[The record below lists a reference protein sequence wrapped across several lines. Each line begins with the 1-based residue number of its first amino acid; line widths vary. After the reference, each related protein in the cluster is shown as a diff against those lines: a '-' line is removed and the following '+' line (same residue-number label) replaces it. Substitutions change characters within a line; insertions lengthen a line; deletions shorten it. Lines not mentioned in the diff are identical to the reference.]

1 MVTNIHLYQ
10 MKRVMYKKR
19 ILGKSTAAFS
29 LTELMVVL
37 VIIGVLVLLALPK
50 LLPIVTKAKSTEAKL
65 MLKQVYTLEQ
75 SFKYEHDRYSQ
86 TLPEIGFE
94 QEKLV
99 TSGGQARYRI
109 EIVSAD
115 ERAFVAQATSVVDF
129 DNDGTYNVWIVDES
143 GVVKEKVG
151 D

>member
-1 MVTNIHLYQ
+1 
-10 MKRVMYKKR
+10 MKRNTGSSPSER
-19 ILGKSTAAFS
+19 GFS

-50 LLPIVTKAKSTEAKL
+50 LLPIVTKAKTTEAKL

-75 SFKYEHDRYSQ
+75 SYKFEHDRYSNVL
-86 TLPEIGFE
+86 TEIGFE

-99 TSGGQARYRI
+99 SNGGQARYKI
-109 EIVSAD
+109 EVTGAD
-115 ERAFVAQATSVVDF
+115 DKTFTAQATSTVDF
-129 DNDGTYNVWIVDES
+129 NGNGTFNVWAVDET
-143 GVVKEKVG
+143 GAIKEKVP